1 MGNHIFFVSG
11 IVVSCL
17 INCIIVFQF
26 LEERNERLYRSQ
38 WLYFFIKAGVFLFSV
53 CMNLLKQP
61 IVNIITWIAV
71 ISIMNLA
78 AFYNKSKTIL
88 YRMVEVTILILLLS
102 IAEAVGVELLDFIFF
117 KFQIT
122 NLHTIMAEGMEITFS
137 KLIVLMFYYLVIT
150 KVWREDFNVKFT
162 MTQCLIELIIILFSS
177 ANLAVILLVISKV
190 TSKAEHVLILV
201 NMGCMLGADL
211 YFLYFARFAEENN
224 QLKVKLKLLE
234 QQSLLQYE
242 FYEEQEEKYNESI
255 KILHDVN
262 KHLQMMENI
271 YQTNQKDLAKTYT
284 QEISQML
291 LPLTLQEYT
300 NNPILNVL
308 LNDKKKIAGLHAIS
322 FQLDIGPVDLSFMEP
337 IEVTT
342 IFGNLLDNA
351 MEACEAVEKNKYIE
365 MKLDKYN
372 DFIAIKISNSTMPIE
387 KWHLGKPVS
396 KKGKNHGIG
405 LLNVE
410 NVIKKYNGSMILGE
424 KNQEFSCKIIINQVD
439 KSV

>member
-1 MGNHIFFVSG
+1 MEKYIFFMSG

-17 INCIIVFQF
+17 INCVLVFQF
-26 LEERNERLYRSQ
+26 LEERNERRYESH
-38 WLYFFIKAGVFLFSV
+38 WLYFFIKSGVFLFSV
-53 CMNLLKQP
+53 FMNLFKQP
-61 IVNIITWIAV
+61 VINIISWIAV
-71 ISIMNLA
+71 ICIMNLA
-78 AFYNKSKTIL
+78 VYWSRSKTVLFRIA
-88 YRMVEVTILILLLS
+88 EVMILILLLS
-102 IAEAVGVELLDFIFF
+102 IAEAAGVELLDFILF
-117 KFQIT
+117 KFQIS
-122 NLHTIMAEGMEITFS
+122 NIHTVMAESMEITFS
-137 KLIVLMFYYLVIT
+137 KLIVLVFYYLVIT
-150 KVWREDFNVKFT
+150 KFWREDLNVKLT

-177 ANLAVILLVISKV
+177 ANLAVILMVISKA

-201 NMGCMLGADL
+201 NMGCMLVADL

-242 FYEEQEEKYNESI
+242 FYEEQEVKYNESI

-262 KHLQMMENI
+262 KHLQMIETI
-271 YQTNQKDLAKTYT
+271 YQTNQKELAVTYA

-291 LPLTLQEYT
+291 LPLTMQEYT

-308 LNDKKKIAGLHAIS
+308 LNDKKKIANLHAIS
-322 FQLDIGPVDLSFMEP
+322 FQMDIGPVDLSFMEP

-342 IFGNLLDNA
+342 VFGNLLDNA
-351 MEACEAVEKNKYIE
+351 MEACKAVETNKYIH
-365 MKLDKYN
+365 MKLDNYH
-372 DFIAIKISNSTMPIE
+372 DFIVIIISNSTMPIE

-410 NVIKKYNGSMILGE
+410 NVIKKYHGSMILE
-424 KNQEFSCKIIINQVD
+424 ENNQEFSCKIIFNKEDGFQ
-439 KSV
+439 